1 MHKRILEPFA
11 MTQGFAMH
19 DIICLVLDFKR
30 YNKSF
35 KIFSEIKVFYN
46 N

>member
-19 DIICLVLDFKR
+19 DICLVLDLKR
-30 YNKSF
+30 YNISF
-35 KIFSEIKVFYN
+35 KIFSVIKVFYN